1 VAIDR
6 KKDAM
11 MFQHI
16 LIPTDGSDLAEKASR
31 YGVTLAK
38 EQGAKITAMI
48 VSRPYHIMTLEP
60 GMLTDTPTAYAKH
73 VADRTRKYLDVVA
86 VAAKAAG
93 VPCDAVSLEHEH
105 PYQAIIETAQNRGCD
120 LIIMASHGRSGMS
133 SIVLGSQTLRVLS
146 HSKIPVLVYR

>member
-1 VAIDR
+1 
-6 KKDAM
+6 

-16 LIPTDGSDLAEKASR
+16 LLPTDGSELAAKAVQR
-31 YGVTLAK
+31 GVTFAK
-38 EQGAKITAMI
+38 EQGARVTAVI
-48 VSRPYHIMTLEP
+48 VSRPFHVMTLEP
-60 GMLTDTPTAYAKH
+60 GMLTDTPDAYAKH
-73 VADRTRKYLDVVA
+73 VAERTKKYLEVAA

-105 PYQAIIETAQNRGCD
+105 PYQGIIETAENKGCD

-133 SIVLGSQTLRVLS
+133 AVVLGSQTVKVLT